1 MFSVQS
7 LLGRDD
13 EFCALLEASAQEA
26 VHSVESLRHVLDDS
40 SSPPSLKGFIQAR
53 RKDKLITNQIAELL
67 VSALVTSFDRQDI
80 EAIAQAIY
88 KVPKTVEKFAEH
100 YLISYDHVREF
111 DFTRQFVLMEEA
123 VKSVL
128 ETVRAF
134 REGAGMAEM
143 KRLDA
148 RIQRLEND
156 ADDVVVALLRK
167 VYAMKGMDVRPII
180 LKDLIELNE
189 KVVDR
194 CRDASGMMVQVVVKR
209 GGGI

>member
-13 EFCALLEASAQEA
+13 EFCALLEASAEEA
-26 VHSVESLRHVLDDS
+26 VYSVECLRHVLSDN
-40 SSPPSLKGFIQAR
+40 SSPPSLKRFIQAR
-53 RKDKLITNQIAELL
+53 RKDKMITGQISELL

-80 EAIAQAIY
+80 EAIAEAIY
-88 KVPKTVEKFAEH
+88 KVPKTVEKFAER
-100 YLISYDHVREF
+100 YMISYEYVREF
-111 DFTRQFVLMEEA
+111 DFTRQIVLMEEA

-128 ETVRAF
+128 EIVRAF
-134 REGAGMAEM
+134 REGAGMGEI

-156 ADDVVVALLRK
+156 ADDVIVALLRK
-167 VYAMKGMDVRPII
+167 LYTIKGMDVRPII

-194 CRDASGMMVQVVVKR
+194 CRDASGMIVRVVVKR
-209 GGGI
+209 GGST

>member
-13 EFCALLEASAQEA
+13 EFCALLETSAQEA
-26 VHSVESLRHVLDDS
+26 VHSVECLRRVLTDCS
-40 SSPPSLKGFIQAR
+40 TPPSLKTFIQTR
-53 RKDKLITNQIAELL
+53 RKDKVITAQIAELL

-80 EAIAQAIY
+80 EAIAEAIY
-88 KVPKTVEKFAEH
+88 KVPKTVEKFAER
-100 YLISYDHVREF
+100 YLISYEHVREF
-111 DFTRQFVLMEEA
+111 DFTRQIVLMEEA

-128 ETVRAF
+128 EIVRAF
-134 REGAGMAEM
+134 REGAGMGEI

-156 ADDVVVALLRK
+156 ADDVIVALLRK
-167 VYAMKGMDVRPII
+167 VYALKGMDVRPII

-194 CRDASGMMVQVVVKR
+194 CRDASSMIVRVVVKR
-209 GGGI
+209 GGST